1 MKLHNLIFVCFM
13 PAVILLTGACKKEA
27 SRSTGWEYNN
37 PKNGGFEVRDFAAQ
51 ETGPGLIFIE
61 GGTFT
66 MGQTQDD
73 VMFDWN
79 NQSRRVTVASFYM
92 DETEVR
98 NLDYLEYL
106 YWLNRVY
113 GADYPGVYRKAL
125 PDTLV
130 WRNKLAYNEPLVEYY
145 FRHPA
150 YRSYPVVGVTWIQAN
165 DYCSW
170 RSDRVNEMLLIRK
183 GILAMDPAQKNENNF
198 NTDAYLAGQ
207 YEGLV
212 DKPLP
217 DLNPSGTGTRKVKM
231 EDGIMQPKYR
241 LPTEAE
247 WEYAA
252 WGLIGNTVY
261 ERVVERKNYPW
272 NGNQVRTSESRYY
285 GSLMDNF
292 RRAKGD
298 YMGVSGNLNDAAD
311 IPAPCGSF
319 FPNDYGLYNM
329 AGNVSEWV
337 LDVYRPLTFYEVS
350 DLHPYRGNIFQTME
364 RDAEGFLAEKD
375 SLGHMRYRDVTP
387 AVAQNRK
394 NYRKADNIN
403 YLDGD
408 FESNTDNQYWT
419 MRDSTTTL
427 DATNLMYEYGRSSLI
442 TDRARVYKGGS
453 WRDPAFYLSPS
464 VRRFMD
470 ENDASDAI
478 GFRCAMTRVGGSMPG
493 K

>member
-1 MKLHNLIFVCFM
+1 MRFHNLIFSGILVS
-13 PAVILLTGACKKEA
+13 AVLFTAACKKEV
-27 SRSTGWEYNN
+27 SRSTGWDYNN

-51 ETGPGLIFIE
+51 ETGPGLVFIE
-61 GGTFT
+61 GGVFT
-66 MGQTQDD
+66 MGQSQDD
-73 VMFDWN
+73 VMYEWN
-79 NQSRRVTVASFYM
+79 NQPRKVTVASFYM

-113 GADYPGVYRKAL
+113 GTDYPGVYRKAL

-130 WRNKLAYNEPLVEYY
+130 WRDKLAYNEPLVEYY

-150 YRSYPVVGVTWIQAN
+150 YRNYPVVGVTWAQAN
-165 DYCSW
+165 DYCAW
-170 RSDRVNEMLLIRK
+170 RTDRVNEMLLIRR
-183 GILAMDPAQKNENNF
+183 GILAMDPAQKNDNNF
-198 NTDAYLAGQ
+198 NTEAYLAGQ

-217 DLNPSGTGTRKVKM
+217 DLNPSGTGTRKVRL

-252 WGLIGNTVY
+252 WGLVGNTVY
-261 ERVVERKNYPW
+261 ERVVEKKNYPW
-272 NGNQVRTSESRYY
+272 NGSQVRTSESRYY
-285 GSLMDNF
+285 GSFLDNF
-292 RRAKGD
+292 KRGKGD
-298 YMGVSGNLNDAAD
+298 YMGVAGNLNDGAD

-337 LDVYRPLTFYEVS
+337 LDVYRPLSFYDVS
-350 DLHPYRGNIFQTME
+350 DLHPFRGNVFQTQV

-375 SLGHMRYRDVTP
+375 SLGRMKYREITP
-387 AVAQNRK
+387 AEAQTRF
-394 NYRKADNIN
+394 NYRKSDNIN

-408 FESNTDNQYWT
+408 YASNTSNEFWS
-419 MRDSTTTL
+419 MRDSTGVNTS
-427 DATNLMYEYGRSSLI
+427 DLMYEYGKSSLI
-442 TDRARVYKGGS
+442 SDKARVFKGGS
-453 WRDPAFYLSPS
+453 WKDPAYYLSPGQ
-464 VRRFMD
+464 RRFMD
-470 ENDASDAI
+470 ENEASNAI

-493 K
+493 R

>member
-13 PAVILLTGACKKEA
+13 PAAILLTGACKKEA

-285 GSLMDNF
+285 GSFMDNF

>member
-285 GSLMDNF
+285 GSFMDNF

-387 AVAQNRK
+387 AEAQNRK